1 MSFTTPT
8 FLVFLVLVYALYW
21 QFGRKGQNLVI
32 LAASLVFYGWWD
44 WRFLF
49 LLLFIS
55 TIDFWVAEKLD
66 RTPTDDRKRRQR
78 LLSTSLIANLGTLA
92 TFKYFNFFLLST
104 ERLAG
109 VLGFRTDTGTLRI
122 ILPIG
127 ISFYTFQALSYTID
141 VYRGR
146 LRAVSSFIDYFCFIS
161 FFPHMVAGPI
171 QTARHL
177 LVQFEG
183 ERKFDWTTSVD
194 GLRQMLW
201 GFFKKMVVADNLAPL
216 VNAAY
221 GDPAATS
228 GWNLL
233 WATYYFAFQ
242 IYCDFSGYTDIAI
255 GCARLFGLHMTRNF
269 AYPYFATNIKDFWRR
284 WHISLSSWFRD
295 YVYVSLG
302 GNRRGAARTSGNA
315 FVVFVLSGFWHGAN
329 WTFLVWG
336 ALHGFYYYVHSRLT
350 GAEPAAHA
358 ALGWRKALAMIGT
371 FHMVLFAWVF
381 FRAQNVT
388 DAFTILQKIG
398 LAGNDL
404 TAFERPSIVCGF
416 LMAVVLGVEW
426 IQRDRLHGFD
436 LGWLPPVWRYATYY
450 AAVIAIAMQAK
461 LQYTPFI
468 YFQF

>member
-8 FLVFLVLVYALYW
+8 FFVFLVIVYSLYW
-21 QFGRKGQNLVI
+21 QFGRKGQNRVI

-55 TIDFWVAEKLD
+55 SVDFWVADRLE
-66 RTPTDDRKRRQR
+66 RTPPDDLKRRHW
-78 LLSTSLIANLGTLA
+78 LLGTSLVANLGTL
-92 TFKYFNFFLLST
+92 TLFKYFNFFMLST
-104 ERLAG
+104 ARLAE
-109 VLGFRTDTGTLRI
+109 VLGFRVDAGTLNV

-146 LRAVSSFIDYFCFIS
+146 LKAVDSFIDYFCFIS

-177 LVQFEG
+177 LVQFES

-194 GLRQMLW
+194 GVRQMLW
-201 GFFKKMVVADNLAPL
+201 GFFKKMVVADSLAPL

-221 GDPAATS
+221 GNPAGTS
-228 GWNLL
+228 GWGLL

-255 GCARLFGLHMTRNF
+255 GCARLFGLNMTRNF

-302 GNRRGAARTSGNA
+302 GNRKGAARASGNA
-315 FVVFVLSGFWHGAN
+315 FAVFVLSGLWHGAN
-329 WTFLVWG
+329 WTFVAWG
-336 ALHGFYYYVHSRLT
+336 ALHGLYYHLQSLLT
-350 GAEPAAHA
+350 GAKSVEHKQPA
-358 ALGWRKALAMIGT
+358 WRAVLAMLGT
-371 FHMVLFAWVF
+371 FHLVLFAWVF
-381 FRAQNVT
+381 FRAQNLS
-388 DAFTILQKIG
+388 DAFTIIEKIG
-398 LAGNDL
+398 TVGKQLS
-404 TAFERPSIVCGF
+404 AFERPSIVSGF
-416 LMAVVLGVEW
+416 LIAVVLGLEW

-450 AAVIAIAMQAK
+450 SAIGAIMMQAK